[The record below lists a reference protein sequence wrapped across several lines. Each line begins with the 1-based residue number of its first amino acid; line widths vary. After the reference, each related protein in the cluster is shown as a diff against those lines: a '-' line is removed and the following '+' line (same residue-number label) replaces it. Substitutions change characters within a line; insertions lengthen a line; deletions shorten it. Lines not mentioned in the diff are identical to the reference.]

1 MTLADQ
7 IARHL
12 PLLRRFARA
21 LTGSQINGDKW
32 VEAMLKTILADSSQ
46 LLAGADLRICLFQAL
61 LHEHGEAIIR
71 SDTSALLLQP
81 AAERHIDA
89 LRASHRLPFLLHA
102 MEGFNIH
109 EIAQILQ
116 LSALQIRDLLD
127 AAQQDIAR
135 QIRTDCLI
143 IEDEPLIAAD
153 LDFIL
158 ADLGHHLVGIAPT
171 VEDALRLASLKPPG
185 LILADIQLAD
195 GSSGIDAVARIL
207 QNLSIPVI
215 FITAFPALLLSG
227 KGPEPTFVIAKPFDP
242 ETVKAAISQAL
253 FLDKRAVPRV
263 S

>member
-32 VEAMLKTILADSSQ
+32 VEAMLKSILAEPSQ
-46 LLAGADLRICLFQAL
+46 LLAGDDLRTSLYAAL
-61 LHEHGEAIIR
+61 LKER
-71 SDTSALLLQP
+71 SSALVGNDMTPKQLQP
-81 AAERHIDA
+81 AADRHIEA
-89 LRASHRLPFLLHA
+89 LAPTHRLAFLLHA
-102 MEGFNIH
+102 MEGFSIAAIAH
-109 EIAQILQ
+109 ILHISPLEIKSSIE
-116 LSALQIRDLLD
+116 
-127 AAQQDIAR
+127 AAQKDIAR

-158 ADLGHHLVGIAPT
+158 AELGHRLVGIAPT
-171 VEDALRLASLKPPG
+171 LEHALRIANIKPPG

-195 GSSGIDAVARIL
+195 GSSGIEAVGRIL
-207 QNLSIPVI
+207 QEVSIPVI

-227 KGPEPTFVIAKPFDP
+227 KGPEPTFVIAKPFEP
-242 ETVKAAISQAL
+242 EMVKAAISQAL
-253 FLDKRAVPRV
+253 FLDKKAMPRV

>member
-21 LTGSQINGDKW
+21 LTGSQLNGDKW
-32 VEAMLKTILADSSQ
+32 VEAMLKTILSDPSQ
-46 LLAGADLRICLFQAL
+46 LMTGADLRTGLYQAL
-61 LHEHGEAIIR
+61 VFEQG
-71 SDTSALLLQP
+71 SALVRMDSVPSLQP
-81 AAERHIDA
+81 AADRHIES
-89 LRASHRLPFLLHA
+89 LSASHRLAFLLHA
-102 MEGFNIH
+102 MEGFSIH

-116 LSALQIRDLLD
+116 IGTSQVRHLLES
-127 AAQQDIAR
+127 AQQDIAR

-158 ADLGHHLVGIAPT
+158 ADLGHRLVGIAPT
-171 VEDALRLASLKPPG
+171 VDEALRLASLKPPG

-195 GSSGIDAVARIL
+195 GSSGIDAVGRIL
-207 QNLSIPVI
+207 QDLSIPVI

-227 KGPEPTFVIAKPFDP
+227 KGPEPTFVIAKPFEP
-242 ETVKAAISQAL
+242 ETVKAAIGQAL
-253 FLDKRAVPRV
+253 FLDKRAIPRV